1 MSSALT
7 ETLWA
12 FGTNT
17 ATAIHKTSGSGIP
30 SGAAVV
36 NTTELLWPR
45 RWSPFFGFFL
55 SVLWWFRAAL
65 ACRGLPSTP
74 RRRSAGLRV
83 RSLSRSSRV
92 ARFARSPPFRRRTA
106 GLI

>member
-1 MSSALT
+1 M
-7 ETLWA
+7 
-12 FGTNT
+12 
-17 ATAIHKTSGSGIP
+17 
-30 SGAAVV
+30 V

-45 RWSPFFGFFL
+45 LRSPFFGFFL

>member
-1 MSSALT
+1 M
-7 ETLWA
+7 
-12 FGTNT
+12 
-17 ATAIHKTSGSGIP
+17 
-30 SGAAVV
+30 V
-36 NTTELLWPR
+36 NTMELLLAG
-45 RWSPFFGFFL
+45 RWRSFFGFFL